1 MAIQVNQEHHEL
13 ITEMFRTLDDIF
25 ETHVVFGKISVTL
38 EEQTTKIEQ
47 ASKAYDD
54 ILDWQMY
61 MKDRPENI
69 TILGS
74 FQLKKIRTVL
84 SAWLNLNERI

>member
-25 ETHVVFGKISVTL
+25 ETHVVFGKMSFTL
-38 EEQTTKIEQ
+38 EEKMTKREQ

-54 ILDWQMY
+54 ILDS
-61 MKDRPENI
+61 KGI
-69 TILGS
+69 
-74 FQLKKIRTVL
+74 
-84 SAWLNLNERI
+84 